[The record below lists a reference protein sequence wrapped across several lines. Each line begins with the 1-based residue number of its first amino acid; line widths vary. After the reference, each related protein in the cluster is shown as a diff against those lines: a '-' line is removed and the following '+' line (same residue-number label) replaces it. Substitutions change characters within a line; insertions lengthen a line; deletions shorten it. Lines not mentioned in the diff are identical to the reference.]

1 MSANTLFEHFSS
13 IDDPR
18 QQGKVQHPL
27 FDILFLTI
35 SAVIAGCQG
44 WEEIEDFA
52 HDKLSWLRKF
62 IALSNGVPRHDTIA
76 RVISRIDMTQFQAS
90 FSQWMQSCSEL
101 TDGSVVAI
109 DGKRLKGSFKQP
121 DRKDAIHIV
130 SAFACENGVTLGQCK
145 TDSKSNE
152 ITAIPELLKLLELKD
167 CLVTIDA
174 MGCQKEIGKQII
186 EKEADYLL
194 ALKANQS
201 SLFEQVKQLL
211 QPEITRQIANDS
223 LLSEVDY
230 QRGREEFRAA
240 VVCHDMTH
248 IPASASWPNLQSAG
262 VIVSYR
268 KLDNQKQGEL
278 TYRYYISS
286 ANLSAQRLAE
296 ATRAHWHIEN
306 SLHWCLDVAMNE
318 DGCRI
323 RRDGAAEVFAG
334 VRHIALNLLKKET
347 SFNKGVRAKQLK
359 AARNES
365 YLEKVLNSK

>member
-13 IDDPR
+13 IDGPR
-18 QQGKVQHPL
+18 QQGKVQHSL

-52 HDKLSWLRKF
+52 HDKLAWLRKF

-76 RVISRIDMTQFQAS
+76 RVISRIDMTQFQAC
-90 FSQWMQSCSEL
+90 FSQWMQSCSDL

-152 ITAIPELLKLLELKD
+152 ITAIPELLQLLALKG

-174 MGCQKEIGKQII
+174 MGCQKEIAKQII

-201 SLFEQVKQLL
+201 SLFEQVKQCL

-240 VVCHDMTH
+240 VVCHDMAQT
-248 IPASASWPNLQSAG
+248 PASASWPNLQSVG

-268 KLDNQKQGEL
+268 KSDNQQQGEL

-359 AARNES
+359 AARTEC

>member
-1 MSANTLFEHFSS
+1 MQTNTLFEHFTT

-18 QQGKVQHPL
+18 QQGKVQHQL
-27 FDILFLTI
+27 FDILFVTV

-62 IALSNGVPRHDTIA
+62 VPLLNGVPRHDTIA
-76 RVISRIDMTQFQAS
+76 RVVSRIDMAQFQAC
-90 FSQWMQSCSEL
+90 FSKWMQSCCEL
-101 TDGSVVAI
+101 TNGSVVAI
-109 DGKRLKGSFKQP
+109 DGKRLKGSFKQA

-145 TDSKSNE
+145 TDAKSNE
-152 ITAIPELLKLLELKD
+152 ITAIPELLQLLELKG

-174 MGCQKEIGKQII
+174 MGCQKDIVQNILK
-186 EKEADYLL
+186 KEADYLL
-194 ALKANQS
+194 ALKANQGG
-201 SLFEQVKQLL
+201 LFDQVKQFLL
-211 QPEITRQIANDS
+211 PEVTLQIES
-223 LLSEVDY
+223 ETLLSEVDY

-240 VVCHDMTH
+240 VVCHDMAQLPETH
-248 IPASASWPNLQSAG
+248 SWPELKTVG

-268 KLDNQKQGEL
+268 KLDSQKVAEL

-286 ANLSAQRLAE
+286 AMLSAEKLAQ
-296 ATRAHWHIEN
+296 ATREHWHIEN

-334 VRHIALNLLKKET
+334 VRHVALYLLKTET
-347 SFNKGVRAKQLK
+347 SFKKGVRAKQLK
-359 AARNES
+359 AARNEH